1 MGNYNEAQQLLQQ
14 LKPIINQCIE
24 THPSVNSAFKGQK
37 AVVWEAA
44 DTQAKTVKVKLLGD
58 IFNPDIEPLTLR
70 YNLGLESFLSNAIPK
85 QTIVWVYYNY
95 SLNNAVILYDGSMSI
110 GNNSINPNLLINPD
124 SAINQRGITT
134 LLNGVGFMSD
144 HWYKSVGGNYVQIDI
159 QDGIYTI
166 TTKNNYTSASRVFG
180 QIVENGIALRGKTV
194 TFSVNVL
201 NEQPNY
207 YFLQIYVL
215 NANKTVIAN
224 STATLLNR
232 IGLNYITY
240 TIPTNAFYVQ
250 ANIVIGLANA
260 PINSFVRFEE
270 PKLEIGVEPT
280 PYSPPNPAE
289 ELLKCQRYYQ
299 VQNYSAIALSTYQM
313 YNPSVKFL
321 TMRTIPTPVLRAISD
336 TGNIS
341 QEINTIY
348 DLTTHTEI
356 NIGRTIQYVTVN
368 SGIINSVGLFT
379 VNHIYLFQ
387 VAYDAEL

>member
-1 MGNYNEAQQLLQQ
+1 MAYN
-14 LKPIINQCIE
+14 N
-24 THPSVNSAFKGQK
+24 
-37 AVVWEAA
+37 
-44 DTQAKTVKVKLLGD
+44 VKVKARQVVAQSSTQTKDLGTVSEVPMGDWNVTTQYQKLNKVRYVSTSGSGITLLAKKANKGV
-58 IFNPDIEPLTLR
+58 EPFVSQ
-70 YNLGLESFLSNAIPK
+70 GW
-85 QTIVWVYYNY
+85 QDVWMVEN
-95 SLNNAVILYDGSMSI
+95 YDGGSVI
-110 GNNSINPNLLINPD
+110 PNLLINPD
-124 SAINQRGITT
+124 SAINQRAITT

-159 QDGIYTI
+159 QNGIYTI
-166 TTKNNYTSASRVFG
+166 TTKKNYTSASRVFG

-207 YFLQIYVL
+207 YFLQIHVL

-232 IGLNYITY
+232 TGLNYITY
-240 TIPTNAFYVQ
+240 TIPTTAFYVQ
-250 ANIVIGLANA
+250 ANIVIGLVNA

-321 TMRTIPTPVLRAISD
+321 TMRTVPTPVLRAISD

-356 NIGRTIQYVTVN
+356 NIGRTIQHVTVN
-368 SGIINSVGLFT
+368 SGIINSAGLFT

-387 VAYDAEL
+387 VAYDAEF